1 MEAVSAVDVSS
12 LMGQLPCATR
22 PATKNVNCSGR
33 ATWSEG
39 HQVYVDHRF
48 PLPRS
53 SRPANPARRLW
64 LVVIVAAITIGLFV
78 AHSVGVDSHR
88 LEVASTMASA
98 SVIACSFLERLRLE
112 KRNRSRQATVRRPVP
127 IFGQGPHSH
136 RLPLSS
142 GAGGLRS
149 LR

>member
-1 MEAVSAVDVSS
+1 VEAVSAVDVSS
-12 LMGQLPCATR
+12 LMGQLLCATR
-22 PATKNVNCSGR
+22 PATENVNCSGR

-48 PLPRS
+48 PLPRA

-98 SVIACSFLERLRLE
+98 SVIACSFFERLRLE
-112 KRNRSRQATVRRPVP
+112 KRNRARRSAARRPAP
-127 IFGQGPHSH
+127 IFGQGSHSH
-136 RLPLSS
+136 RLPLAR